1 MLADRT
7 GSGQDE
13 PGFILQRCDLA
24 VVPQAGEREPHLE
37 VRRKDVGGT
46 NRGWVT
52 VTPSKSLESFTQVY

>member
-37 VRRKDVGGT
+37 VRRNIKKKKKFRRV
-46 NRGWVT
+46 VT
-52 VTPSKSLESFTQVY
+52 MSFVFQAREE